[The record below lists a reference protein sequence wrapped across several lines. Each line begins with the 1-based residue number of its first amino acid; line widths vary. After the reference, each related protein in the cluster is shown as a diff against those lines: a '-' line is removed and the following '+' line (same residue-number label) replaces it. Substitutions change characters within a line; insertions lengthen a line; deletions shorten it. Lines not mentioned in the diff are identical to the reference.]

1 MRPYLHVLIITLIV
15 TISFGQEVEIVS
27 NGEDRS
33 FRINLPDDTE
43 NSVPPNPVLTGPV
56 RRIASNAI
64 AVSYTHLRAHET

>member
-1 MRPYLHVLIITLIV
+1 MRPYLQVLIITLIV

-43 NSVPPNPVLTGPV
+43 NSVPLMFILHGLGETSAFWYGP
-56 RRIASNAI
+56 ASYITN
-64 AVSYTHLRAHET
+64 